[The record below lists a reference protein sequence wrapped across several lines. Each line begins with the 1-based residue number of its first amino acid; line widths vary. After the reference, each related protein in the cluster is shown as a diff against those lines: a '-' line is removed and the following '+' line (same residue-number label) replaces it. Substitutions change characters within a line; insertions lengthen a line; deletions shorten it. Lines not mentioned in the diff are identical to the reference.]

1 MEPLWEA
8 TKGFDTMVVLPMLRY
23 VNKGCCDD
31 AQHVTNR
38 TEPGFVTKIAQDLR
52 EVTLGL
58 KKYLAGTG
66 RSQCQVMDPNVDLC
80 QVEAKLIWGEDPID
94 PQHLGYDKTAM
105 GLKLV
110 EGKLEQRLQ
119 TEAAKGPKRP
129 RLEATP
135 RMEQQASRPQ
145 VTVGRMERDIRLNNS
160 EDAEAGEWYT
170 RGGYGGH
177 GGARGQVEFDGGRG
191 RRRGYYY

>member
-38 TEPGFVTKIAQDLR
+38 TEPGFVTTIAQDLR
-52 EVTLGL
+52 EVTLSL
-58 KKYLAGTG
+58 KKYFAGTG

-80 QVEAKLIWGEDPID
+80 QVDAKLIWGEDPIQ
-94 PQHLGYDKTAM
+94 PLPLGYDKMAT

-110 EGKLEQRLQ
+110 EGKLAQRMQ

-135 RMEQQASRPQ
+135 RQGQQAPRLTVS
-145 VTVGRMERDIRLNNS
+145 VGRMERDIRYISS
-160 EDAEAGEWYT
+160 EEAEAGECYR
-170 RGGYGGH
+170 RGGYGGR
-177 GGARGQVEFDGGRG
+177 GGGRGQGKVGWGRG
-191 RRRGYYY
+191 RRRGFY